1 MTLPHPVQ
9 QFFSIGEVCALTE
22 LKPHVLRY
30 WESQFRF
37 LSPAKNRSGNRVYK
51 SREVELIMLVKHLL
65 YTEKFTIE
73 GARLRLD
80 QYRRTGDL
88 KTTGKQAMRYETV
101 RDVQR
106 ALDDVLAVL
115 DGKEPTARSA
125 PVGEVVEPVVVP
137 VPVVAAVPAK
147 TGPVLVRDKPATD
160 GEEQLS
166 LA

>member
-1 MTLPHPVQ
+1 MTLPQPMQ
-9 QFFSIGEVCALTE
+9 QFFSIGEVCALTD

-51 SREVELIMLVKHLL
+51 AREVELIMLVKHLL
-65 YTEKFTIE
+65 YTEKFTID

-88 KTTGKQAMRYETV
+88 KTAGKQAMRYETV
-101 RDVQR
+101 REVR
-106 ALDDVLAVL
+106 RGLDDVLAVL
-115 DGKEPTARSA
+115 DGREPAVRPMRAEAVLAPAAPAVTTAKA
-125 PVGEVVEPVVVP
+125 
-137 VPVVAAVPAK
+137 
-147 TGPVLVRDKPATD
+147 GPTLVRDQAST
-160 GEEQLS
+160 GSEEQLS